1 MRHGGYKL
9 QIRANVHGQSIPKL
23 AVGPSFFTI
32 TDPNLGPISFQ
43 ITPMASNMILGNHRV
58 PRRQRRLVMGILIT
72 N

>member
-1 MRHGGYKL
+1 MGDINYKL
-9 QIRANVHGQSIPKL
+9 GPTYDQCNPKL

-58 PRRQRRLVMGILIT
+58 PGGGKENGSWVF
-72 N
+72 